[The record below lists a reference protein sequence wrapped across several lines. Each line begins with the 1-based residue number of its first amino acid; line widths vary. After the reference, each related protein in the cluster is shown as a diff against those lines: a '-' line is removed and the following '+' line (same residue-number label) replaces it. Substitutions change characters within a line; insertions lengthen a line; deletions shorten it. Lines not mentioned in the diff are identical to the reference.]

1 MQIKIRIARKE
12 DIPSIAKVH
21 VDSWRTTYSGL
32 LPKEI
37 LENMTYRRR
46 EKQWENIFKQN
57 ISKQYRY
64 VAETTE
70 GEIVGF
76 IDGGEEITGNY
87 SCDGELYAVYLIKE
101 YQGYK
106 IGQRLFQMMISEFIK
121 YDIHSVLV
129 WVVSNN
135 PSKLFYEKFKPERV
149 DTKMIEKWGVEET
162 AYCWRDIRD
171 LYENLTL
178 L

>member
-64 VAETTE
+64 VAETTD

-76 IDGGEEITGNY
+76 IDGGGERTGNY

-135 PSKLFYEKFKPERV
+135 PSKLFYEKFEPERV